1 MNTFDAP
8 VWRVSWSVTGNMLAV
23 SSGDGEVTLWKQNI
37 DGKFE
42 NTGMLYYEISWHL
55 KVSCICSFGV
65 F

>member
-1 MNTFDAP
+1 
-8 VWRVSWSVTGNMLAV
+8 MLAV

-37 DGKFE
+37 DGNFE